1 MRVALIWGVLI
12 LVPLMG
18 SLIDF
23 KKNHKKYPI
32 IKNEIT
38 ISDTTS
44 IKEYKKTIRTVGKK
58 F

>member
-1 MRVALIWGVLI
+1 
-12 LVPLMG
+12 MG